1 MVKGRSAV
9 QKRKFV
15 VDKKAFALA
24 RQAARRQP
32 RITFYSPVSALVL
45 NYLKNV
51 TPRFS
56 ISDEVSKIVEA
67 ELSRRYPE
75 LFGASRR
82 LQRFS
87 ERGQG

>member
-1 MVKGRSAV
+1 MVKGRAGA
-9 QKRKFV
+9 QRRKFV
-15 VDKKAFALA
+15 VDKKAFSLA

-32 RITFYSPVSALVL
+32 RITFYSPVSSLVL

-75 LFGASRR
+75 LFSASRR
-82 LQRFS
+82 LSRAS
-87 ERGQG
+87 ERS